1 MTLDIMMPFY
11 GRFDH
16 FQQAVNSVL
25 AQSDPDWRLVIVDD
39 VYPDLEPGLW
49 AQSLDDERITY
60 IRNEVNL
67 RPSRNY
73 RKCVTLMESEFAVLM
88 GCDDVLLPNYVR
100 RVSELIRE
108 FPDASIIQPGVSVI
122 DGDGHPSLPLA
133 DRVKAWYRFRGRGA
147 ASYSGE
153 RLATSLLRGNWTYFP
168 SLVWRASE
176 LQKYGFRVDLDVVQD
191 LAMLLEITKGGGSL
205 VLDDEVCFTYRRHSA
220 SVSAV
225 TGPDGSKFAQERT
238 LFTEAAQ
245 DCAALG
251 WKGAAREARLHLTS
265 RFNAMTELPAA
276 IRLRNQAGRAAL
288 LRHVFGR

>member
-16 FQQAVNSVL
+16 FQQAVNSVR
-25 AQSDPDWRLVIVDD
+25 AQLDPDWRLVIVDD
-39 VYPDLEPGLW
+39 VNPDLEPGLW
-49 AQSLDDERITY
+49 AQSLKDRRITY

-73 RKCVTLMESEFAVLM
+73 RKCVTLMKSEFAVLM
-88 GCDDVLLPNYVR
+88 GCDDVMLPNYVR
-100 RVSELIRE
+100 QVSELIRR

-147 ASYSGE
+147 ARYSGE

-168 SLVWRASE
+168 SLVWRATD
-176 LQKYGFRVDLDVVQD
+176 LQRYGFRVDLDVVQD

-225 TGPDGSKFAQERT
+225 TGPDGSKFGQERI
-238 LFTEAAQ
+238 LFTEAAR

-251 WKGAAREARLHLTS
+251 WNAAAREARLHLTS
-265 RFNAMTELPAA
+265 RFNALTDLPAA
-276 IRLRNQAGRAAL
+276 IRLRNHAGRTAL